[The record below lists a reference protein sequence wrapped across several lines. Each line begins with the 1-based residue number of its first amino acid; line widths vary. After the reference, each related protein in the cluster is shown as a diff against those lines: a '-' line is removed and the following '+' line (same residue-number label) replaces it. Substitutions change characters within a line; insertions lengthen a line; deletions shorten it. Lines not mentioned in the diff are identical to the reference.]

1 MAICI
6 FTMMAADYITNMYI
20 DVNNANTTM
29 RSMPFDEAI
38 TEIQQKKIT
47 MFYTLQQ
54 ISATLFMLNNI
65 ESTFGPLF
73 AIQIAAFL
81 MTLVRK
87 GIITPNT
94 WHLVYSFSLIINIF
108 ILNTYNTTQ
117 FVYVFFGTQYI
128 KILRLKLRLNK
139 YLCWGSLFIIYSCV
153 NIPQL
158 SYQSSINTYFI
169 RLYLIVQ
176 IYILRS
182 LYLKLNVKIL

>member
-1 MAICI
+1 
-6 FTMMAADYITNMYI
+6 MMGADYITNMYS

-81 MTLVRK
+81 MTL
-87 GIITPNT
+87 
-94 WHLVYSFSLIINIF
+94 
-108 ILNTYNTTQ
+108 
-117 FVYVFFGTQYI
+117 GT
-128 KILRLKLRLNK
+128 
-139 YLCWGSLFIIYSCV
+139 
-153 NIPQL
+153 
-158 SYQSSINTYFI
+158 
-169 RLYLIVQ
+169 
-176 IYILRS
+176 
-182 LYLKLNVKIL
+182 